1 MQLAGYA
8 IAHNF
13 TYRTEIQQGVVL
25 MCSKDGYFQKFEIS
39 DDEFRDYKYKWLARV
54 SEYYDSLE

>member
-1 MQLAGYA
+1 MQWHITLH
-8 IAHNF
+8 IEL
-13 TYRTEIQQGVVL
+13 RSQQGVVL

-54 SEYYDSLE
+54 SKYYDSLE